1 MSNPSPID
9 PTALETMLE
18 MVGGDQTFVADLIDT
33 YLADSPAL
41 FADLH
46 KALETSDAVLLRRT
60 AHTLKSNS
68 ENFGATQLAAIART
82 LEERGKQ
89 NEFNEVDELLAS
101 ATTEYTR
108 VEAALIAARPV

>member
-1 MSNPSPID
+1 MANPID
-9 PTALETMLE
+9 PTALEAMLA
-18 MVGGDQTFVADLIDT
+18 MVGGDQAFVADLIDT

-46 KALETSDAVLLRRT
+46 KAFATNDAVLLRRI

-68 ENFGATQLAAIART
+68 ENFGATQLAAIARA

-89 NEFNEVDELLAS
+89 NEFSQVSDLITTA
-101 ATTEYTR
+101 ATEYAR
-108 VEAALIAARPV
+108 VEAALIAARPG